1 MTIRDLDPSGE
12 LGRLF
17 FHVQTKNVHAQE
29 ATPLQQ
35 TNPRHSSV
43 DAVDLSTLAQEIRD
57 YSSRASQVP
66 ELRMDKIQRIQ
77 QDLESGGELAT
88 SGQLAEALT
97 RETILNSLGA

>member
-29 ATPLQQ
+29 ATPLQ
-35 TNPRHSSV
+35 TTPRHSSV
-43 DAVDLSTLAQEIRD
+43 DAVDLSALAQEIRD

-66 ELRMDKIQRIQ
+66 DLRMDKIQRIQ
-77 QDLESGGELAT
+77 QSLESGGEMAT
-88 SGQLAEALT
+88 SGQLAEAMT
-97 RETILNSLGA
+97 RETILNSLGS